1 MSEYPKYN
9 PETEPSFDETKAMEE
24 LITMHGSIESA
35 LFYLEHQLPA
45 MQKELHE
52 LQDRELTSMNKI
64 DLDRMTTLERQVPDL
79 TKLLD
84 ILKKAVTPK
93 RKLTRDL
100 ESEVQDLGDSIH

>member
-9 PETEPSFDETKAMEE
+9 PEAEYSFDETKAMEE

-35 LFYLEHQLPA
+35 LFFLEHQLPA
-45 MQKELHE
+45 MQKELRE
-52 LQDRELTSMNKI
+52 LQDRKLTSMNKM

-84 ILKKAVTPK
+84 ILKKAVLPK
-93 RKLTRDL
+93 QTLAKHLKSD
-100 ESEVQDLGDSIH
+100 VQDLGDSIH